1 MNGFSEN
8 TRAVMGNEK
17 EKGVCKS
24 QPEQLELIR
33 RWRDAL
39 DGSNKEIAFDLLDQ
53 VMEGKITNEAAF
65 AALNYSERL
74 TV

>member
-1 MNGFSEN
+1 
-8 TRAVMGNEK
+8 MGNKK
-17 EKGVCKS
+17 EKVVCKS

-39 DGSNKEIAFDLLDQ
+39 DGSNKEIAFDLLYL

-65 AALNYSERL
+65 AALNTSERL
-74 TV
+74 TVWGL

>member
-1 MNGFSEN
+1 
-8 TRAVMGNEK
+8 MGNEK
-17 EKGVCKS
+17 NKLVCKY

-33 RWRDAL
+33 RWRAAL

-53 VMEGKITNEAAF
+53 VMEGKMTNEAAF
-65 AALNYSERL
+65 AALDTSEGL

>member
-1 MNGFSEN
+1 MD
-8 TRAVMGNEK
+8 NEK
-17 EKGVCKS
+17 EKLVCKY

-53 VMEGKITNEAAF
+53 VIEGKITNETAL
-65 AALNYSERL
+65 AALDTSERL
-74 TV
+74 AV

>member
-1 MNGFSEN
+1 MSCFAEN
-8 TRAVMGNEK
+8 TWVAMGNEK
-17 EKGVCKS
+17 NKLVCKY

-33 RWRDAL
+33 RWRVAL

-53 VMEGKITNEAAF
+53 VMAGKMTNEAAF
-65 AALNYSERL
+65 AALDTSEGL